1 LIAFHLGRMQ
11 IINTNE
17 FEISKQ
23 ETLEL
28 HTAVLD
34 YIYIP
39 YIEQLNKTCHTL
51 HNTFQKSPSS
61 LFADQIDTTT
71 IKNYFKYPSPHHN

>member
-1 LIAFHLGRMQ
+1 MQ
-11 IINTNE
+11 IINPNE
-17 FEISKQ
+17 FDLWKH

-28 HTAVLD
+28 PPAVLD

-51 HNTFQKSPSS
+51 HNTFQKPSS
-61 LFADQIDTTT
+61 FYLL
-71 IKNYFKYPSPHHN
+71 IKLIQQQ

>member
-1 LIAFHLGRMQ
+1 
-11 IINTNE
+11 
-17 FEISKQ
+17 
-23 ETLEL
+23 
-28 HTAVLD
+28 
-34 YIYIP
+34 IYIP

-71 IKNYFKYPSPHHN
+71 IKNYFKYSSPHYN